1 MSMQGISGENV
12 KILID
17 GVPVLGRLDGNI
29 DLSKINLNDV
39 DQIKVIEGPQSV
51 SYGTNG
57 MAGTINIIIKKD
69 QKKKK
74 KLL

>member
-29 DLSKINLNDV
+29 DLGKINLNML
-39 DQIKVIEGPQSV
+39 
-51 SYGTNG
+51 T
-57 MAGTINIIIKKD
+57 
-69 QKKKK
+69 
-74 KLL
+74 KLR

>member
-29 DLSKINLNDV
+29 DLSKINLNML
-39 DQIKVIEGPQSV
+39 
-51 SYGTNG
+51 T
-57 MAGTINIIIKKD
+57 
-69 QKKKK
+69 
-74 KLL
+74 KLR